1 MAKATIIASA
11 ASIGGLTLALVIG
24 SALVVERLLRLLS
37 VDVGF
42 DTQPSHRQSS
52 SGRRREPRRARSMTF
67 YSNVIREFERSSGI
81 QAVVFSRMPL
91 DRLLADAVQI
101 REGAGESAREF
112 SVRMRAVSPKAFRLI
127 GVPVVAGREFA
138 DDDGPGVPRA
148 AMVNETLAKRLCG
161 QVSPLGRIVELST
174 AWGTN
179 PVRIGGVVR
188 DFRDHLSRAVGPE
201 IYVSAAH
208 QPFRPGTIVIRRTL

>member
-1 MAKATIIASA
+1 
-11 ASIGGLTLALVIG
+11 
-24 SALVVERLLRLLS
+24 
-37 VDVGF
+37 
-42 DTQPSHRQSS
+42 
-52 SGRRREPRRARSMTF
+52 MTF

-81 QAVVFSRMPL
+81 EAVVFSRMPL

-148 AMVNETLAKRLCG
+148 AMVNETLAKREG
-161 QVSPLGRIVELST
+161 FPRP
-174 AWGTN
+174 
-179 PVRIGGVVR
+179 PVAGSAPR
-188 DFRDHLSRAVGPE
+188 DLRE
-201 IYVSAAH
+201 
-208 QPFRPGTIVIRRTL
+208 RRTPTIPAGDHCHP